1 MSEHVRHVCNLGA
14 LTSLTTCQWDSIDY
28 YWFYLVLGES
38 LEKVRE
44 AGTRI
49 ETCSQLIPQS
59 TLNRELRAEDSMAR
73 DKQFLSI
80 HARDCSSILRC
91 KQRRLSLTIAKP
103 DHSKS
108 ALLDSFGFF
117 RDLAL
122 LPFPSLSAPG
132 LFRVESLYED
142 TDFAQ
147 QVWCYVLGVA
157 MWCLVCCRC
166 RDHMNCMSLHKL
178 HHQLHSVAVNVVPS
192 CLRLASRSPEISLRV
207 GLLIYSPICGSL
219 WRREWSIQL
228 WKSENFA
235 EFSLKLKAFAE
246 RDKSSCEFSNVC
258 CSAKSL
264 LAMSSYH

>member
-1 MSEHVRHVCNLGA
+1 
-14 LTSLTTCQWDSIDY
+14 
-28 YWFYLVLGES
+28 
-38 LEKVRE
+38 
-44 AGTRI
+44 
-49 ETCSQLIPQS
+49 
-59 TLNRELRAEDSMAR
+59 MAR

-264 LAMSSYH
+264 LAMSSYHWLSVHVEDALRLASKSFDDLEAVRTSVMPLRKYILRREDKVNKKAPWCHCSVIVMSW